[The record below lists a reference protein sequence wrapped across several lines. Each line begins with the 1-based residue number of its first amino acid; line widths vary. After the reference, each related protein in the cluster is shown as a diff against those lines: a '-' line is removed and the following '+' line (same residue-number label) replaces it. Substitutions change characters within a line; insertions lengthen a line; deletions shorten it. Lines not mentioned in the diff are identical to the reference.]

1 MRVFASVCVCV
12 FVSQAFSFLAF
23 LQLSPRSPHLL
34 AASCLWHGGVVPH
47 RGEYQRICVLVCA
60 SSLNFLSVCV
70 CVCECGCEFVCVCA
84 VYLHLPRELSV
95 KF

>member
-1 MRVFASVCVCV
+1 MRVYASVCVCV
-12 FVSQAFSFLAF
+12 CVSGLFIFGIPAA
-23 LQLSPRSPHLL
+23 PPIAPHLL

-70 CVCECGCEFVCVCA
+70 CVCVSVAVSLSVCVRFIYI
-84 VYLHLPRELSV
+84 YLASCP
-95 KF
+95 